1 MPSINDIIEQKE
13 ASLVAKKDMAV
24 LVPKELFEDSI
35 AVVEETTVR
44 TLGFINFVDKDAKIM
59 YPLNIPVSISL
70 NAYNSEETSKGKLI
84 LYEKG
89 DIIIESL
96 TYIKR
101 VGDVN
106 QFMKYLV
113 GSKINVSNPE
123 DLVKLFMMSASMN
136 GVKLAALPSVI
147 EAIVAELVRWDK
159 DETKSLRL
167 ALKDKKVKKTDFKTV
182 SIKEICRLTS
192 VFNAVSFEDIKKS
205 LQSAVVMSRSDSEQ
219 IISPVEKVIHY

>member
-1 MPSINDIIEQKE
+1 MAKVTDLIEQKDNF
-13 ASLVAKKDMAV
+13 LIAKKDMIV
-24 LVPKELFEDSI
+24 LVPKELFDDSI
-35 AVVEETTVR
+35 AVVEETSVR
-44 TLGFINFVDKDAKIM
+44 TLGFIFFVDKEAKQM
-59 YPLNIPVSISL
+59 FPLNIPVSIKL
-70 NAYNSEETSKGKLI
+70 NAFNSEDTPKGKLI
-84 LYEKG
+84 YYEKD
-89 DIIIESL
+89 DIIIEST

-123 DLVKLFMMSASMN
+123 DLVKLFMLSASMN
-136 GVKLAALPSVI
+136 GVKLAAFPSVI
-147 EAIVAELVRWDK
+147 EGIISELIRWDK
-159 DETKSLRL
+159 DETKPLRI
-167 ALKDKKVKKTDFKTV
+167 ALKDKKVKKSDFKTV

-205 LQSAVVMSRSDSEQ
+205 LQSAVAMSRSDSDQ